1 MVGVIPPYKPTK
13 GDVFLCSFSFWMWF
27 GNGGI
32 FWKFESSVML
42 RNVLWKFLKGGKGH
56 CFWPG
61 PWFHPW
67 PVSPVPWSIPSV
79 PRGASFLPNSEDLA
93 CAQFLEPSIAAAI
106 AVWIFRFEMSYLA
119 ILAGN
124 SCRYGKSVDSSLGC
138 LLPWSILVSL
148 IDLIREFWFYSNIWS
163 SAVAAVLTTTWKFSG
178 VGTDRLGSSH
188 ALATESA
195 TEKRNRG
202 KQNCVYT
209 SYPDKPENTVKAGS
223 LRPN

>member
-1 MVGVIPPYKPTK
+1 MFFFFLDVVWKRWNILKVWKQCDVAKCVVKISERWK
-13 GDVFLCSFSFWMWF
+13 GTLLLAGS
-27 GNGGI
+27 
-32 FWKFESSVML
+32 L
-42 RNVLWKFLKGGKGH
+42 
-56 CFWPG
+56 
-61 PWFHPW
+61 
-67 PVSPVPWSIPSV
+67 VSPLTCVPCPLIHSLGS
-79 PRGASFLPNSEDLA
+79 SFLPNSEDLA